1 VKIKIVGWLYIMAS
15 PIFLL
20 GGGLSLLTMGDTF
33 ANPAMSLL
41 IGLGGILLGIYSLFL
56 GSAVKA
62 HKTWSYK
69 AGLITFS
76 LVGAGNLIQALMG
89 NLVLLLAVLFNV
101 FCVYALISEKQLFN
115 KTEEINTSPT
125 PNVPLQT
132 SQNDITTHGM

>member
-1 VKIKIVGWLYIMAS
+1 MKSRIVGWLYIIAS

-20 GGGLSLLTMGDTF
+20 GGGLSLLTMGDTY

-41 IGLGGILLGIYSLFL
+41 FGLGAILLGIYSLSL

-62 HKTWSYK
+62 HKRWSYK

-76 LVGAGNLIQALMG
+76 LVGAGNLIQALTG
-89 NLVLLLAVLFNV
+89 SPGLFFALLINL

-115 KTEEINTSPT
+115 KTEEININPT
-125 PNVPLQT
+125 PNVSPPI
-132 SQNDITTHGM
+132 SQNDMTPQ